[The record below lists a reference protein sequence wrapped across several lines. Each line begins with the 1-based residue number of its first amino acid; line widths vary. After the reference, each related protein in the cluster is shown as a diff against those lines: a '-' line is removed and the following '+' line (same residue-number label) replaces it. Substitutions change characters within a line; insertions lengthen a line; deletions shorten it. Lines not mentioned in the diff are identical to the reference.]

1 MTMPDVAVIRV
12 LVVDDHAV
20 VRSGIRAFF
29 DMLDDIEVV
38 GEAADGHA
46 ALESLSALAASDEL
60 PDVVVLD
67 LHLPKIDGVTAISRI
82 GAAYPNVSILVLT
95 SFGDAQRVRDAMSAG
110 ARGYMLKD
118 AGADELAA
126 ALRATYAGEM
136 PVDPAVT
143 SVLARTWDVDHRSVA
158 SLTRREREIAGLLAE
173 GLSNRE
179 IGARL
184 VITERTAQTHVCNV
198 LAKLG
203 FASRTQAALWAI
215 EAGLGR
221 TGDRVS
227 RRP

>member
-1 MTMPDVAVIRV
+1 MTLPDPVVRV

-29 DMLDDIEVV
+29 DMLGDIEVV
-38 GEAADGHA
+38 GEAVDGHA
-46 ALESLSALAASDEL
+46 ALESLSALAASDRL

-67 LHLPKIDGVTAISRI
+67 LHLPKVDGVTAISRI
-82 GAAYPNVSILVLT
+82 AASYPDLSILVLT
-95 SFGDAQRVRDAMSAG
+95 SFGDAQRVRGAMSAG
-110 ARGYMLKD
+110 ARGYILKD

-126 ALRATYAGEM
+126 AVRAVHAGEM

-143 SVLARTWDVDHRSVA
+143 SVLARTWDVDNRSVA

-221 TGDRVS
+221 TADRAAQ
-227 RRP
+227 RR

>member
-1 MTMPDVAVIRV
+1 MTMPEDGVIRV

-20 VRSGIRAFF
+20 VRSGIRTFF

-38 GEAADGHA
+38 GEAADGRA
-46 ALESLSALAASDEL
+46 ALDSLSALAASDEL

-67 LHLPKIDGVTAISRI
+67 LHLPEIDGVTAISRI
-82 GAAYPNVSILVLT
+82 AALYSAVSILVLT
-95 SFGDAQRVRDAMSAG
+95 SFGDAQRVRGAMSAG
-110 ARGYMLKD
+110 ARGYILKD
-118 AGADELAA
+118 ASADELAA
-126 ALRATYAGEM
+126 AVRAAHAGEM

-143 SVLARTWDVDHRSVA
+143 SVLARTLQVDRRSVA

-173 GLSNRE
+173 GLSNRD

-203 FASRTQAALWAI
+203 FASRTQAALWAT

-221 TGDRVS
+221 TADRVS
-227 RRP
+227 RRH